1 MTWETIIFYVLL
13 AVTWYIRT
21 TTAYLRPFLAKKQ
34 YTYVE
39 KVSNTIIR
47 SISGL
52 LGQEEISTRT
62 PTATTRLQAST
73 SDDMALKQ
81 SNSAKK
87 LSELVSFNVMG
98 YLRNSGWGTDSEA
111 LRQKYVDNIHAAELG
126 DPDLML
132 SPASMANYRKNL
144 DSNYYNNDNNDNNDN
159 YNDDD
164 SDDNENNDNDNDG
177 KIVYDGNLV
186 RSIRFTLES
195 AVESVVTMLPF
206 NEGSD
211 GFVNYATAMAI
222 QYINESEEVRHA
234 RATTSATITND
245 NEDDSDYSFEI
256 VAIEDI
262 GSVDDNIPTK
272 NSVSDKRDGGS
283 SGESLGTPVVI
294 PGYMDFDPKL
304 AAASTMRKK
313 YLPLS
318 SLTSLSDKGG
328 LIAEA
333 FFDFSTKR
341 Q

>member
-1 MTWETIIFYVLL
+1 MYE
-13 AVTWYIRT
+13 
-21 TTAYLRPFLAKKQ
+21 YLFTS
-34 YTYVE
+34 Y
-39 KVSNTIIR
+39 NTNR

-62 PTATTRLQAST
+62 STATTRLQAST
-73 SDDMALKQ
+73 SDDMTLKQ

-111 LRQKYVDNIHAAELG
+111 LRQKYVDNIRAAELG

-144 DSNYYNNDNNDNNDN
+144 DSNYYNNDNS
-159 YNDDD
+159 DD
-164 SDDNENNDNDNDG
+164 SNDNENNVNDNDG
-177 KIVYDGNLV
+177 KIVYDGNLM

-195 AVESVVTMLPF
+195 ALESVVTMLPF

-222 QYINESEEVRHA
+222 QYINETEEVRHA

-245 NEDDSDYSFEI
+245 NGDDSDYSFEI

-262 GSVDDNIPTK
+262 GLVDDSIPAK
-272 NSVSDKRDGGS
+272 NSVSDKSDGGS
-283 SGESLGTPVVI
+283 SGGSLGTPVVI
-294 PGYMDFDPKL
+294 PGYMEFDPKL

-313 YLPLS
+313 HLPLP